1 MQNTSKL
8 FFFFFQTIIK
18 DFATNLSLCRITVLL
33 EDETKKKKEKE
44 KRKKKERKR
53 REKIE
58 KIEEKNSD
66 IAHSTN
72 N

>member
-44 KRKKKERKR
+44 KRKKKEK
-53 REKIE
+53 
-58 KIEEKNSD
+58 EEKR
-66 IAHSTN
+66 
-72 N
+72 

>member
-44 KRKKKERKR
+44 KRKKKK
-53 REKIE
+53 EK
-58 KIEEKNSD
+58 EEKRKKNRRKKKSD